1 MLQLQTQCAQQG
13 PGNRAQLAPDA
24 VSHSMSCYSVPAS
37 ASHAQQETHA
47 SVLNRYCCCCLFADM
62 LVNEYQTSPQLAG
75 MSMPELQN
83 HMSHLRHLTFK
94 RLTEQMPG
102 RKSAPGT
109 ATGPSSGVE
118 AAAAGAGTSA
128 GNQAFG
134 GSVELGHI
142 TAGATGGSGAA
153 SGRTSRNRDAV
164 QPFDQSNFSTLPL

>member
-1 MLQLQTQCAQQG
+1 MTCKSHCNSWPDCCFLLLLKQVQTTRPLYSSCTSCVQLT
-13 PGNRAQLAPDA
+13 
-24 VSHSMSCYSVPAS
+24 
-37 ASHAQQETHA
+37 
-47 SVLNRYCCCCLFADM
+47 SVLLCTAAYCCVLLCTAADL

-94 RLTEQMPG
+94 RLTEQMPN
-102 RKSAPGT
+102 RKSAAGAGNAGAANT
-109 ATGPSSGVE
+109 AA

-128 GNQAFG
+128 GSPGFG

-142 TAGATGGSGAA
+142 TAGATGSSAA
-153 SGRTSRNRDAV
+153 AGRNSRNRDAA

>member
-1 MLQLQTQCAQQG
+1 
-13 PGNRAQLAPDA
+13 
-24 VSHSMSCYSVPAS
+24 
-37 ASHAQQETHA
+37 
-47 SVLNRYCCCCLFADM
+47 M
-62 LVNEYQTSPQLAG
+62 LVNEYERSPQLAG

-102 RKSAPGT
+102 RK
-109 ATGPSSGVE
+109 TGPGAGSTGGADGPG

-128 GNQAFG
+128 GSPGFG

-142 TAGATGGSGAA
+142 AAGATVSSATA
-153 SGRTSRNRDAV
+153 SGRNSRNRDAV